1 MSSGGGGGAGGA
13 TPGVAPAAKRGKGDA
28 ARRMLVEYTLF
39 GETNKVADAI
49 ALLRKYEPPE
59 GYYLCFSGGKDSVV
73 TYSLA
78 VRAGVKFDAHHN
90 VTTVEPPEL
99 RKFIRDFYPDV
110 VDEHPPMTMYQLIVK
125 KRIPPLRMARYCCEY
140 LKERG
145 GRGRTKL
152 TGIRAQE
159 SARRAKRPQIDKARH
174 DNTLFVHVIRDWSEQ
189 DVWQY
194 IRENNLPYCKLYDE
208 GFKRIGCVLCPF
220 ESPDNIQRDVQR
232 FPGIVEYYKRACRKS
247 FEVHRD
253 KMYKWNSGDDMFNW
267 WLYQRRG
274 RPIADDCNSVP
285 LFSED
290 DDWIL

>member
-1 MSSGGGGGAGGA
+1 
-13 TPGVAPAAKRGKGDA
+13 
-28 ARRMLVEYTLF
+28 MLIEHTLF
-39 GETNKVADAI
+39 GTTDKVADAI
-49 ALLRKYEPPE
+49 SLLRQHEPPE

-78 VRAGVKFDAHHN
+78 CRAGVKFDAHHN

-99 RKFIRDFYPDV
+99 RKFIRDHYPNV
-110 VDEHPPMTMYQLIVK
+110 ADEYHTSMRDLIIK
-125 KRIPPLRMARYCCEY
+125 YRIPPLRRIRYCCYY
-140 LKERG
+140 LKEVG
-145 GRGRTKL
+145 GMGRTKI
-152 TGIRAQE
+152 TGIRSEE
-159 SARRAKRPQIDKARH
+159 SARRAKRPQIDTDRNDGTK
-174 DNTLFVHVIRDWSEQ
+174 FVHVIKDWTER

-220 ESPDNIQRDVQR
+220 QSYEQIQRDLER

-253 KMYKWNSGDDMFNW
+253 KMRKWTSGDDMFNW
-267 WLYQRRG
+267 WINNRRA

-290 DDWIL
+290 DGWVL